1 MLLQQKIQ
9 DSSQIPMGL
18 PGGSMVKNLPA
29 MQELQETWVPSLGWE
44 DPLEEGMATH
54 SSILAWRILWR
65 EEPGRLQ
72 SIESQSDMTQATQRA
87 GMQAQIPLCI
97 NTQTHIHTLTHTI
110 TSHCIIYLVLLQY
123 VYLHALV
130 LKLDVLLDLSFCPHF
145 SHDSIIFYSFP

>member
-9 DSSQIPMGL
+9 DNSQIPMGL

-87 GMQAQIPLCI
+87 GMQALIPLCI
-97 NTQTHIHTLTHTI
+97 NTHTNIHTHTHII
-110 TSHCIIYLVLLQY
+110 TTHCIIYLVLLQY

>member
-72 SIESQSDMTQATQRA
+72 SIGSQSDMTQATQHA

-97 NTQTHIHTLTHTI
+97 NTHTNIHTHTHII
-110 TSHCIIYLVLLQY
+110 TTHCIIYLVLLQY

>member
-9 DSSQIPMGL
+9 DNSQIPMGL
-18 PGGSMVKNLPA
+18 LGGSMVKNLPA

-54 SSILAWRILWR
+54 SSILAWRIPWR

-72 SIESQSDMTQATQRA
+72 SIGSQTV
-87 GMQAQIPLCI
+87 
-97 NTQTHIHTLTHTI
+97 THDSSNLASRHASIYSTMYKHTHTHTHTHTI
-110 TSHCIIYLVLLQY
+110 TTHCIVYLVLLQY

>member
-9 DSSQIPMGL
+9 DNSQIPMGL
-18 PGGSMVKNLPA
+18 PGGSIVKNLPA

-72 SIESQSDMTQATQRA
+72 SIGSQSDMTQATQHA

-97 NTQTHIHTLTHTI
+97 NTHTNIHTHTHTI
-110 TSHCIIYLVLLQY
+110 TTHCIIYLVLLQY